1 MTPVFLLLSL
11 ALNAGLIFFLGRA
24 IRRLLQFDMI
34 WEQIM
39 PVLFTY
45 SEDLRKMLSA
55 DLLVDNPEVLAF
67 HRRNVRALLELDEI
81 TRVVQ
86 TTTPTKEKSRL
97 PRPDME

>member
-1 MTPVFLLLSL
+1 MISVFLLLSL
-11 ALNAGLIFFLGRA
+11 VLNVGLIFFLARA
-24 IRRLLQFDMI
+24 VKRLLQFDMI

-67 HRRNVRALLELDEI
+67 HKRNMRALLELDEI
-81 TRVVQ
+81 TRIVQ
-86 TTTPTKEKSRL
+86 TTTPAKEKSKL
-97 PRPDME
+97 PRPDSE